1 MTRFKVNIQSVSDI
15 ITNSSS
21 EIFSIRTDVSPETF
35 REVWNKILKKWGY
48 NIEDDDDTIL
58 VDIYEESPGELI
70 LSYPV
75 MCNVG
80 EDISSILK
88 LIFGSQNIT
97 SEYYG

>member
-48 NIEDDDDTIL
+48 NIEDDTIL
-58 VDIYEESPGELI
+58 GDIYEESPGELI
-70 LSYPV
+70 LSYV
-75 MCNVG
+75 QCRRRH
-80 EDISSILK
+80 I
-88 LIFGSQNIT
+88 
-97 SEYYG
+97 

>member
-58 VDIYEESPGELI
+58 GDIYEESPGEI
-70 LSYPV
+70 DIKLSSYV
-75 MCNVG
+75 QCRRKTYLAYLN
-80 EDISSILK
+80 
-88 LIFGSQNIT
+88 
-97 SEYYG
+97 